1 LKNIINEEQKS
12 LVILTIPEVAS
23 KIELKDFDATKNWL
37 TLKSIKMFKETKQLF
52 VYELDVDVEIDLI
65 YAKELKRKYPLH
77 WQQIYKMIAKDNA
90 VFEMVKLRLEALTSS
105 KPKTKISPKTKEDNE
120 ILKLLQNA

>member
-1 LKNIINEEQKS
+1 MKNLINEVQKS

-23 KIELKDFDATKNWL
+23 KIKLKDFDATKNWL
-37 TLKSIKMFKETKQLF
+37 TQKSIKMFKETKQLF

-65 YAKELKRKYPLH
+65 YAKELKRKFPLH
-77 WQQIYKMIAKDNA
+77 WLQIYKSISKDIA
-90 VFEMVKLRLEALTSS
+90 VFEMVKLRLEAVTSS
-105 KPKTKISPKTKEDNE
+105 KPKTKILLKTKEDNE